1 MYCDYS
7 SWFDF
12 NNHAKDRRLI
22 IFGAGNSAKK
32 FISLYAHE
40 YKIEFIVDNDPK
52 LWGKYLNGIPVFH
65 IAKLKEFSSDEIVVL
80 ICGPFNIM
88 RHELVALGIYLYY
101 DYILIERN
109 KFFKIADLNRSYT
122 PKYNFD
128 YSWTKKANSRYAHAL
143 GTIDNIM
150 YTNSLEA
157 FEYNYKLGYRAFEA
171 DIFRIN
177 DGTLL
182 LSHII
187 DTIWT
192 VEKDT
197 VHYSK
202 NTFNSLLSQRPWS
215 IEKYKNEKVFNKY
228 TPLTTQDFLRL
239 MSDHQDIYFIT
250 HTQHEFT
257 KDIYSIFTQL
267 VQEAM
272 DIDKTILDRFVLQ
285 VYDEYMLDIAMS
297 VYPFK
302 CANLLQYE
310 GYLNNQPFMNN
321 IDTCLKTGIK
331 TVTLPVKRLNKEI
344 IEKFNSFGIS
354 VCTYFEL
361 YGEDDIVI
369 YKDMGVEVFCVDLY
383 NEAKL

>member
-1 MYCDYS
+1 
-7 SWFDF
+7 
-12 NNHAKDRRLI
+12 
-22 IFGAGNSAKK
+22 
-32 FISLYAHE
+32 
-40 YKIEFIVDNDPK
+40 
-52 LWGKYLNGIPVFH
+52 
-65 IAKLKEFSSDEIVVL
+65 
-80 ICGPFNIM
+80 
-88 RHELVALGIYLYY
+88 
-101 DYILIERN
+101 
-109 KFFKIADLNRSYT
+109 
-122 PKYNFD
+122 
-128 YSWTKKANSRYAHAL
+128 
-143 GTIDNIM
+143 
-150 YTNSLEA
+150 
-157 FEYNYKLGYRAFEA
+157 
-171 DIFRIN
+171 
-177 DGTLL
+177 